1 MNKTKIKGEWT
12 TKELEKNKDWF
23 IELDD
28 KDNEELV
35 KATQFSVDS
44 NKNLYLLTSK
54 EPQK

>member
-1 MNKTKIKGEWT
+1 MNKAKIKGEWT

-35 KATQFSVDS
+35 KATQFSVD
-44 NKNLYLLTSK
+44 
-54 EPQK
+54 